1 MIRLRILQEV
11 RQPAILLR
19 MNNDK
24 YADSKGQITKGGK
37 PLSELMPSGIDFNV
51 FQLRTMISF

>member
-1 MIRLRILQEV
+1 MPVDGNKVFETVVFSGSTGGQ
-11 RQPAILLR
+11 A
-19 MNNDK
+19 DT
-24 YADSKGQITKGGK
+24 DSKGQITKGGK